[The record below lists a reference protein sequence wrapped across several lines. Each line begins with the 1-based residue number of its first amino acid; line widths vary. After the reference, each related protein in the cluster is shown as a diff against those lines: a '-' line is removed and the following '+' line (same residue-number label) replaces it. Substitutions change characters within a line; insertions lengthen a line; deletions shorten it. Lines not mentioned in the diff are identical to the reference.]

1 MKESMRSNNLNLFEN
16 DNQIE
21 AEKTIIEI
29 SNDVYT
35 SLDLKPM
42 SKTVFF
48 ISRALLVMSRFKVK
62 N

>member
-1 MKESMRSNNLNLFEN
+1 MQQKNLNLFETGS
-16 DNQIE
+16 QIE

-42 SKTVFF
+42 SKTVFL
-48 ISRALLVMSRFKVK
+48 SQEHY
-62 N
+62 

>member
-1 MKESMRSNNLNLFEN
+1 MRIKKFNLTDGN
-16 DNQIE
+16 NQIE

-48 ISRALLVMSRFKVK
+48 YCQNIISNVKVSS
-62 N
+62 